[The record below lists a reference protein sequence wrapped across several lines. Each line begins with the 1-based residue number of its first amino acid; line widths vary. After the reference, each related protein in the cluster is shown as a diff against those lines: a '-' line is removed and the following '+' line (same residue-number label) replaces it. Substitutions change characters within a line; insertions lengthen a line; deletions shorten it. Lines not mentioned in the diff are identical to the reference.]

1 MFALI
6 VIFILHFIGDFIFQP
21 YWMKIKKSR
30 QSSTMLLHI
39 LLYTSVL
46 TVGLS
51 IFYSNAIAISYA
63 VLNGAIHFLVD
74 YASSRVIS
82 SSSRELIVREGP
94 EPLYERVDMHVP
106 ILFLGADQLLHHVS
120 LIVTWYL
127 IF

>member
-1 MFALI
+1 VFALI

-30 QSSTMLLHI
+30 QSSIMLMHI

-51 IFYSNAIAISYA
+51 IFYSNTLAISYA
-63 VLNGAIHFLVD
+63 LLNGVIHFLVD
-74 YASSRVIS
+74 YASSRIIS
-82 SSSRELIVREGP
+82 NSSRELIVREGS

-106 ILFLGADQLLHHVS
+106 ILFLGVDQLLHHVS

>member
-6 VIFILHFIGDFIFQP
+6 IIFLLHFIGDFIFQP

-30 QSSTMLLHI
+30 QSSVMLLHI

-46 TVGLS
+46 MVGLS
-51 IFYSNAIAISYA
+51 IFYPNPVAISYA
-63 VLNGAIHFLVD
+63 FINGIIHFIVD

-82 SSSRELIVREGP
+82 TSSRELVVREGP

-106 ILFLGADQLLHHVS
+106 ILFLGVDQLLHHIS
-120 LIVTWYL
+120 LIATWYL
-127 IF
+127 LF